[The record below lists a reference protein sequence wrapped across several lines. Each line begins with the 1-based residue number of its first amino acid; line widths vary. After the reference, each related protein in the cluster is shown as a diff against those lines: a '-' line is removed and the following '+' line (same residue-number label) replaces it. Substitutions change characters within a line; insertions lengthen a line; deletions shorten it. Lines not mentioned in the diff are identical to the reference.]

1 VAALQSGARGAAAAG
16 VEWGAKL
23 VISFGDSE
31 SMVRRA
37 AVSLLQ
43 EYLFPPHRH
52 ASTLLAGVWGGA
64 GGGTPESVDVS
75 ASCPPAALCVAEIL
89 GETGTCLCLCVCVLK
104 RGVEGRVRR
113 REGGGRELE
122 LDEQE

>member
-52 ASTLLAGVWGGA
+52 ASTRLLAGVWGGV
-64 GGGTPESVDVS
+64 GGGTTESVDVS
-75 ASCPPAALCVAEIL
+75 ASCPPAALRVAEIL
-89 GETGTCLCLCVCVLK
+89 GQTGTCVCLFVCVLK

-113 REGGGRELE
+113 REGGAREVE
-122 LDEQE
+122 LD